1 LPNRADRDLTCT
13 ALMLRFNDS
22 DSGMPLRMENE
33 PMTDDCIV
41 SLQPGMDGTRM
52 TPEERLK
59 LIQAYISRIPSL
71 STTVRYSKSAIARMP
86 RPMISIGSSLM
97 IPC

>member
-33 PMTDDCIV
+33 P
-41 SLQPGMDGTRM
+41 MDGTRM